1 MLGGLAGKELTK
13 QVQRSGEEAQTVED
27 HGLHRLPEAN
37 VFLGMGAKL
46 LVDLFDQTDLIYDAR
61 DYAQVI
67 DVLNFYAWSLPRFI
81 HGSIKYLSSYSH
93 LRNAGNEGLRG
104 GKRSAGVLFL
114 AGFMHKNVP
123 LGRPLAIYQTVSEG
137 AFSESTM

>member
-13 QVQRSGEEAQTVED
+13 QVQRSREEPQTAED

-81 HGSIKYLSSYSH
+81 HGSIKYLSSYSY
-93 LRNAGNEGLRG
+93 LLNAGSLPA
-104 GKRSAGVLFL
+104 SALILPCFYYDRKL
-114 AGFMHKNVP
+114 
-123 LGRPLAIYQTVSEG
+123 
-137 AFSESTM
+137 